1 MDATNTED
9 GGEKS
14 VELRTLRSPQSL
26 PDTFPAKEYGTS
38 STYNLRDISLQE
50 VTPVD
55 VSIRHVTVNVDE
67 PVARSASLFSH
78 FTRNRRHDIEVG
90 TSHRTKNI
98 LQDVSAD
105 IPSGTLT
112 AILGGS
118 GSGKTTL
125 LNVLSSRIHGRRL
138 HRSGTITFNNSTDI
152 RKIRHAYVMQQD
164 CLIPSLT
171 VRESLQYA
179 VDLRLRGAQ
188 SREARHQVVEEIIL
202 ELGLKECA
210 DTRIGDERK
219 KGCSG
224 GEKRRTSIGVQLC
237 ENPSVLFLD
246 EPTTGLGEWF
256 STLISNIY
264 VA

>member
-1 MDATNTED
+1 MGFTNTEYR
-9 GGEKS
+9 GEKS
-14 VELRTLRSPQSL
+14 VELRSLRSPQSL
-26 PDTFPAKEYGTS
+26 PDTFRVKEYLGS
-38 STYNLRDISLQE
+38 STYNHHDISLQE
-50 VTPVD
+50 VTPVN
-55 VSIRHVTVNVDE
+55 VSIRHVTISVDE
-67 PVARSASLFSH
+67 PVAPSSSLLSYLDRKRS
-78 FTRNRRHDIEVG
+78 HDVEAG
-90 TSHRTKNI
+90 TSNRTRNI
-98 LQDVSAD
+98 LQDISAD
-105 IPSGTLT
+105 IPSGTVT

-138 HRSGTITFNNSTDI
+138 RRSGAITFNGSADI
-152 RKIRHAYVMQQD
+152 RKISHAYVMQQD

-210 DTRIGDERK
+210 DTRIGDERN

-237 ENPSVLFLD
+237 ENPSVLSLD
-246 EPTTGLGEWF
+246 EPTTGLGG
-256 STLISNIY
+256 
-264 VA
+264 

>member
-1 MDATNTED
+1 MDA
-9 GGEKS
+9 GEKS
-14 VELRTLRSPQSL
+14 VELRSLGSPQSL
-26 PDTFPAKEYGTS
+26 TDTFHVKEFRASRSYDNG
-38 STYNLRDISLQE
+38 NISLQE
-50 VTPVD
+50 VAPVD
-55 VSIRHVTVNVDE
+55 VSIRHVTVSVDE
-67 PVARSASLFSH
+67 PVARSASLLSYLSRK
-78 FTRNRRHDIEVG
+78 RNHHVEAGIP
-90 TSHRTKNI
+90 HRTRNI
-98 LQDVSAD
+98 LQHVSAD

-138 HRSGTITFNNSTDI
+138 RRSGAITFNSSADI
-152 RKIRHAYVMQQD
+152 SKIRHAYVMQQD

-188 SREARHQVVEEIIL
+188 DQETRHRVVEEIIL

-210 DTRIGDERK
+210 DTRIGDERR

-246 EPTTGLGEWF
+246 EPTTGLGGWF
-256 STLISNIY
+256 F
-264 VA
+264 

>member
-14 VELRTLRSPQSL
+14 FELRSLGSPQSL
-26 PDTFPAKEYGTS
+26 PDTFHVKEHRES
-38 STYNLRDISLQE
+38 SAYDYRDISLQE
-50 VTPVD
+50 VTPVN
-55 VSIRHVTVNVDE
+55 VSIRHVTVSVDA
-67 PVARSASLFSH
+67 PVARSASLLSYLSRK
-78 FTRNRRHDIEVG
+78 RNRDVEAG
-90 TSHRTKNI
+90 TFNRVKNI
-98 LQDVSAD
+98 LQDVSAE
-105 IPSGTLT
+105 IPGGTLT

-138 HRSGTITFNNSTDI
+138 RRSGNITFNGSADI

-171 VRESLQYA
+171 VRETLQYA
-179 VDLRLRGAQ
+179 VDLRLREVQ
-188 SREARHQVVEEIIL
+188 TRKARHQVVEEIIL
-202 ELGLKECA
+202 ELGLKDCA
-210 DTRIGDERK
+210 DTRIGDERT

-246 EPTTGLGEWF
+246 EPTTGLGG
-256 STLISNIY
+256 
-264 VA
+264 

>member
-1 MDATNTED
+1 MNATVTEY
-9 GGEKS
+9 GGEES
-14 VELRTLRSPQSL
+14 VELRSLGSPLSL
-26 PDTFPAKEYGTS
+26 SDAFHAKDRPGS
-38 STYNLRDISLQE
+38 STYDHRDISLQE
-50 VTPVD
+50 VAPVD
-55 VSIRHVTVNVDE
+55 VSIRHVTVSVDE
-67 PVARSASLFSH
+67 PVARPASLLSSFGRKRRDDVEAVTPNR
-78 FTRNRRHDIEVG
+78 TR
-90 TSHRTKNI
+90 NI

-105 IPSGTLT
+105 ILSGTLT

-138 HRSGTITFNNSTDI
+138 RRSGAITFNGSADI
-152 RKIRHAYVMQQD
+152 RKVRHAYVMQQD

-171 VRESLQYA
+171 VRETLQYA

-188 SREARHQVVEEIIL
+188 SKEARHKVVEEIIL

-210 DTRIGDERK
+210 DTRIGDERN

-246 EPTTGLGEWF
+246 EPTTGLGE
-256 STLISNIY
+256 
-264 VA
+264 